1 MISSYPP
8 AIRRQLLSKH
18 FLISTMPEGALDDLV
33 KFTTVARFE
42 PHRVIF
48 SKGDKGDCLYASCR
62 AAHGSAPLPRFAADS
77 TLEERGF
84 ELVWGFSCQVVI
96 LVSRRFF
103 VRRCVQVRPACSAG
117 DSPAGVKVRAP

>member
-8 AIRRQLLSKH
+8 ATRRQLLSKH

-48 SKGDKGDCLYASCR
+48 SKGDAGAI
-62 AAHGSAPLPRFAADS
+62 AFTGSRY
-77 TLEERGF
+77 R
-84 ELVWGFSCQVVI
+84 
-96 LVSRRFF
+96 SRRHF
-103 VRRCVQVRPACSAG
+103 RDCEAL
-117 DSPAGVKVRAP
+117 RALVGCA